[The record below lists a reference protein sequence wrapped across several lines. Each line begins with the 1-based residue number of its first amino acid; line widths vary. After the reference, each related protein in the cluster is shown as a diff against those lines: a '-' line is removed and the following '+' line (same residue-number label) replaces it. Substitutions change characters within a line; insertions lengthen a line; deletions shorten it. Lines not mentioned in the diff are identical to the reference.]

1 MNNTLLFIQGQ
12 IAPISLSSA
21 KRELIKELCS
31 PSANHRGLF
40 KVCTCSPVS
49 YIFNEG
55 KLLHLSQVNGSM
67 APLVVKLTQSEAK
80 RQGII
85 SLIGAYEL
93 IIFRTV
99 INAIIRLQ

>member
-1 MNNTLLFIQGQ
+1 
-12 IAPISLSSA
+12 
-21 KRELIKELCS
+21 
-31 PSANHRGLF
+31 
-40 KVCTCSPVS
+40 
-49 YIFNEG
+49 
-55 KLLHLSQVNGSM
+55 M